1 MVRLRGRQITA
12 GLDCGPGLPIILPSS
27 WEDLVLTIDS
37 KDGSFKILHGN
48 REAINIFAPGD
59 SIYHHNY
66 NSSVKLQDS
75 GNLVLRE
82 LNPDGSRKQ
91 VGTCFFRYRQ
101 QMVEVGLVIFV
112 PLFLCFC
119 YMIWFNFRHRDDLKI
134 NLKSLFGIIQET
146 MLPKGSKGA
155 SQRHK
160 HDETELQM
168 FNFETVAA
176 ATDYFSETNKLGE
189 GGFGPVYKGKLMSG
203 QEIAIKDYQEVHDK
217 DLQSSEMKLF
227 LLLSYNTLA

>member
-91 VGTCFFRYRQ
+91 ILWQSFDRQ
-101 QMVEVGLVIFV
+101 TDTLLPDVQLYNTEDRPGMLNPI
-112 PLFLCFC
+112 
-119 YMIWFNFRHRDDLKI
+119 
-134 NLKSLFGIIQET
+134 SLQIEPDGRLMNYLE
-146 MLPKGSKGA
+146 
-155 SQRHK
+155 
-160 HDETELQM
+160 E
-168 FNFETVAA
+168 
-176 ATDYFSETNKLGE
+176 GE
-189 GGFGPVYKGKLMSG
+189 G
-203 QEIAIKDYQEVHDK
+203 
-217 DLQSSEMKLF
+217 SEMCSCLGYAPTNIDDTGCH
-227 LLLSYNTLA
+227 LWDRTRSLTRGSPSN